1 MLYESLYELLLE
13 HIALVSG
20 ELGVTGTLGT
30 LGTLGTMS
38 VLGALGTLSV
48 LGALDALGVLGAFVD
63 VSGVLSGASGKT
75 FSLHTI
81 SGLFARVRLFGLK
94 T

>member
-1 MLYESLYELLLE
+1 LLYESLYELLLE

-20 ELGVTGTLGT
+20 ELGVTGT

-63 VSGVLSGASGKT
+63 VSGVLSGASSGKT